1 MIGQLHKTNAGTP
14 LSLRLVHCG
23 HHQLTTHPS
32 ILHLWIDGNRSEADN
47 ARAKVDEVAAEQA
60 TSIFRDH
67 AVEFRM
73 VQQQGG
79 NAVSGLRGIEIW
91 REVVPVGDTLE
102 GRIHDRRN
110 SSQIACGRRASRY

>member
-1 MIGQLHKTNAGTP
+1 
-14 LSLRLVHCG
+14 
-23 HHQLTTHPS
+23 
-32 ILHLWIDGNRSEADN
+32 
-47 ARAKVDEVAAEQA
+47 
-60 TSIFRDH
+60 
-67 AVEFRM
+67 M

-110 SSQIACGRRASRY
+110 SSQIACGRRASRYRHDSLPGFQEAISASGQFVTTGPRTFHIDRSAHMGLERPATLDARKHAGPAC